1 MYALSFLVVLG
12 VVVFVHE
19 LGHFLAAR
27 ISGVGVPEFSLGFGP
42 KIWSMQRGETL
53 YSIRVLPLGGMCRLA
68 GQDDAEAADKKAS
81 VRNPKSFQ
89 NKPIWKRIF
98 IVAAGPIMNFVL
110 AIVILT
116 VLFGAYG
123 VPMASIS
130 HVVPDSPAQ
139 RAGFS
144 AGDTILTVNG
154 KPTAG
159 IGGFVGAI
167 STNWDRP
174 VNVAVLRGGEQ
185 VEVTV
190 VPEYDAESQV
200 GKIGVGLSEAPVKGG
215 VRGTVAEALAYTY
228 GTVNTTVSMLVAAF
242 TGRASADVSGPI
254 GIAGMSAQAA
264 RAGLPSLMM
273 LIALISISLG
283 LLNLMPV
290 PILDGGWVLLLAVEG
305 IKGSPLKP
313 EFEGFL
319 RFVGLALLVL
329 LMVYATVSDIS
340 RLLVQR
346 L

>member
-1 MYALSFLVVLG
+1 MYALSFIVVLG

-27 ISGVGVPEFSLGFGP
+27 LSGAGVIEFALGFGP
-42 KIWSMQRGETL
+42 RIWSRQRGETL
-53 YSIRVLPLGGMCRLA
+53 YSIRLLPLGGMCRLV
-68 GQDDAEAADKKAS
+68 GQDDAEASDRKAS
-81 VRNPKSFQ
+81 ARDPKSFQ
-89 NKPIWKRIF
+89 NKPIWKRVF

-110 AIVILT
+110 AVVILA

-123 VPMASIS
+123 VPMAGIA
-130 HVVPDSPAQ
+130 HVVPDTPAE
-139 RAGFS
+139 RAGFL

-154 KPTAG
+154 KPVAG
-159 IGGFVGAI
+159 VGGFVGAI
-167 STNWDRP
+167 STSWDRP
-174 VNVAVLRGGEQ
+174 VSVAILRDGSR
-185 VEVTV
+185 VDLTV
-190 VPEYDAESQV
+190 VPEYDAESKV
-200 GKIGVGLSEAPVKGG
+200 GKIGVGLSETLVKGG
-215 VRGTVAEALAYTY
+215 TRGTLVEAVAFTY
-228 GTVNTTVSMLVAAF
+228 GTVNTTLSMLVATI
-242 TGRASADVSGPI
+242 TGRGKADVSGPI
-254 GIAGMSAQAA
+254 GIAGLSAQAA

-283 LLNLMPV
+283 LLNLMPI
-290 PILDGGWVLLLAVEG
+290 PILDGGWILLLLVEG

-340 RLLVQR
+340 RLLVER